1 MYKRNCVEVNEDL
14 CKKCFIKI
22 AKPSNKEIKHIV
34 LTDYNATCD
43 NCGRKGPIVDYIND
57 EDY

>member
-34 LTDYNATCD
+34 LTDYNATCY
-43 NCGRKGPIVDYIND
+43 NCGRNGPIVDYIND